1 MAAFNPADYET
12 VEQRIKRFYTDNP
25 DGRIVTENLT
35 TSADRS
41 VSTWVTRSFVY
52 LTADDQA
59 NNLPKAT
66 GLAFE
71 IDGTGM
77 ANKTS
82 ALENAETSSIG
93 RALGNANYSGNKRAT
108 REEMAKV
115 SRDTTPE
122 PPIRAWTAEAAK
134 LKADGD
140 IEGLRTLYSDAV
152 RVNVG
157 QPVLDGIKRYAN
169 GLSGS

>member
-59 NNLPKAT
+59 NNLPKAS
-66 GLAFE
+66 GMAFE

-93 RALGNANYSGNKRAT
+93 RALANANYSGNKRAT

-115 SRDTTPE
+115 ARDTTPE
-122 PPIRAWTAEAAK
+122 APIRAWTAEAAK
-134 LKADGD
+134 LSTAGD

-152 RVNVG
+152 RVKVG
-157 QPVLDGIKRYAN
+157 QPVLDGIKKYAN

>member
-82 ALENAETSSIG
+82 ALENAETSAIG
-93 RALGNANYSGNKRAT
+93 RALANAGYSGNKRAT

-115 SRDTTPE
+115 ARDVTPE
-122 PPIRAWTAEAAK
+122 APIRAWTAEAAA
-134 LKADGD
+134 LSSAGD

-152 RVNVG
+152 RVKVG
-157 QPVLDGIKRYAN
+157 QPVLDGIKKYAN
-169 GLSGS
+169 GLNG

>member
-59 NNLPKAT
+59 NNLPKAS
-66 GLAFE
+66 GMAFE

-93 RALGNANYSGNKRAT
+93 RALANANYSGNKRAT

-115 SRDTTPE
+115 ARDTTPE
-122 PPIRAWTAEAAK
+122 APIRAWTAEAAK
-134 LKADGD
+134 LSTAGD

-152 RVNVG
+152 RVKVG
-157 QPVLDGIKRYAN
+157 QPVLDGIKKYAN
-169 GLSGS
+169 GLNG